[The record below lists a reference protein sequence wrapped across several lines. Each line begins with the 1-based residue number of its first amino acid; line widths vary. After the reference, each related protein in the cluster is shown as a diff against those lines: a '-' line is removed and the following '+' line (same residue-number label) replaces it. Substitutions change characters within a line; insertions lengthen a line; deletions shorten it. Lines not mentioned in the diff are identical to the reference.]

1 MNKNENFYS
10 GSKTKMNLEE
20 QKKMMLAGQ
29 IYDDLTEEL
38 IEARKNAVIKT
49 NEFNASFGK
58 PMEERILLLK
68 GLLKSVGNNVHFE
81 PGFRCE
87 FGFNIVIGDNFYA
100 NFDCVMLDGGRI
112 EIGNNV
118 LLGPRVGMY
127 TSNHAF
133 DAWER
138 QNGACVAKP
147 ITIGNN
153 VWIGG
158 GVTINQGV
166 TIGDNSIIGSGSV
179 VTKSI
184 PANVIAAGV
193 PCRVIRAITEEDKSG
208 YVPYHKQ

>member
-1 MNKNENFYS
+1 MKIFIA
-10 GSKTKMNLEE
+10 GVKQKKNLEE

-49 NEFNASFGK
+49 NEFNASFEK
-58 PMEERILLLK
+58 TMEERILLLK
-68 GLLKSVGNNVHFE
+68 GLLQSV
-81 PGFRCE
+81 
-87 FGFNIVIGDNFYA
+87 
-100 NFDCVMLDGGRI
+100 
-112 EIGNNV
+112 
-118 LLGPRVGMY
+118 
-127 TSNHAF
+127 
-133 DAWER
+133 
-138 QNGACVAKP
+138 
-147 ITIGNN
+147 GNN

-166 TIGDNSIIGSGSV
+166 TIGDNSIIGSESV